1 MFVAGLLFGLW
12 YIMTMWNLTYRV
24 KERSMLDGGRRLP
37 PPPPMV
43 PSILNTFNN
52 QAFVTLLPAWVCD
65 SLVNAII
72 QSLLTFFV
80 RYVGL
85 LGCWAVGVRKTM
97 LLPPCCVWM
106 CVWGGV

>member
-85 LGCWAVGVRKTM
+85 LGCWRAKNNAVTT
-97 LLPPCCVWM
+97 LLCGCV
-106 CVWGGV
+106 GGGL